1 MKIKFFF
8 GVLCILFLASCSS
21 SRKISTKKN
30 NNVKVVKN
38 PINKLPSVRQQQ
50 HVKKLEKGNKPLNKY
65 TLQYIKKYAPLAV
78 LEMHKYDIPA
88 SITLAQGILES
99 GNGRSRLAS
108 KSNNHFGIKCHVGW
122 KGAKVYHDDD
132 EKGECFRKYKYVET
146 SYKDHSEFLSGR
158 RRYASLFKLRKSDYK
173 GWAKGLKKAGYA
185 TNPNYPTLL
194 IDLIERYELYTY
206 DKVEQSDKQLYFA
219 HTYGL
224 PYLTGLGT
232 FCFQKKYVLFTEVNT
247 SFAFSGANI
256 GYHYELFNKFYTGA
270 NAGIIYLP
278 TKGTD
283 VIPQLSAELMYKKSS
298 KNKHFN
304 SVLIRGGVQLP
315 LIEMDYKVIPYL
327 SLSYLIN

>member
-8 GVLCILFLASCSS
+8 GVLCILCLASCSS

-50 HVKKLEKGNKPLNKY
+50 HVKKLEKGNKSLNKH

-99 GNGRSRLAS
+99 GNGRSQLAS

-122 KGAKVYHDDD
+122 KGQKVYHDDD
-132 EKGECFRKYKYVET
+132 EKGECFRKYKFVET

-158 RRYASLFKLRKSDYK
+158 RRYANLFKLRKSDYN

-185 TNPNYPTLL
+185 T
-194 IDLIERYELYTY
+194 D
-206 DKVEQSDKQLYFA
+206 
-219 HTYGL
+219 
-224 PYLTGLGT
+224 
-232 FCFQKKYVLFTEVNT
+232 KKYPKKIIKIIETYNLYEFDKFTKKDLKRGKIEKPKKRNTKPKKSIPEYYQVKKGDTLYSIARKFKTTVALIKEVN
-247 SFAFSGANI
+247 G
-256 GYHYELFNKFYTGA
+256 L
-270 NAGIIYLP
+270 
-278 TKGTD
+278 
-283 VIPQLSAELMYKKSS
+283 
-298 KNKHFN
+298 KNN
-304 SVLIRGGVQLP
+304 
-315 LIEMDYKVIPYL
+315 
-327 SLSYLIN
+327 SLSIGQRLLVK

>member
-1 MKIKFFF
+1 MKVKLFFA
-8 GVLCILFLASCSS
+8 VLCILFLASCSS

-132 EKGECFRKYKYVET
+132 EKGECFRKYKYVQS

-185 TNPNYPTLL
+185 T
-194 IDLIERYELYTY
+194 D
-206 DKVEQSDKQLYFA
+206 
-219 HTYGL
+219 
-224 PYLTGLGT
+224 
-232 FCFQKKYVLFTEVNT
+232 KKYPKKLIKIIEE
-247 SFAFSGANI
+247 
-256 GYHYELFNKFYTGA
+256 YKLYEFDKFREKDLKKLKKETNKKH
-270 NAGIIYLP
+270 
-278 TKGTD
+278 TKTA
-283 VIPQLSAELMYKKSS
+283 INSKKSTQE
-298 KNKHFN
+298 F
-304 SVLIRGGVQLP
+304 
-315 LIEMDYKVIPYL
+315 YKVKKGDTLYSIARKFNTTVAIIKKVNAL
-327 SLSYLIN
+327 TTNSLSIGQQLVVN

>member
-1 MKIKFFF
+1 MKVKLFFA
-8 GVLCILFLASCSS
+8 VLCILILASCSS

-30 NNVKVVKN
+30 NNVKAVEN

-132 EKGECFRKYKYVET
+132 EKGECFRKYKYVQS

-158 RRYASLFKLRKSDYK
+158 RRYASLFKLRKSDFK

-185 TNPNYPTLL
+185 T
-194 IDLIERYELYTY
+194 D
-206 DKVEQSDKQLYFA
+206 
-219 HTYGL
+219 
-224 PYLTGLGT
+224 
-232 FCFQKKYVLFTEVNT
+232 KKYPKKLIKIIEE
-247 SFAFSGANI
+247 
-256 GYHYELFNKFYTGA
+256 YKLYEFDKFREKDLKKLKKETNKKH
-270 NAGIIYLP
+270 
-278 TKGTD
+278 TKTA
-283 VIPQLSAELMYKKSS
+283 INPKKSTQE
-298 KNKHFN
+298 F
-304 SVLIRGGVQLP
+304 
-315 LIEMDYKVIPYL
+315 YKVKKGDTLYSIARKFNTTVAIIKKVNAL
-327 SLSYLIN
+327 TTNSLSIGQQLVVN

>member
-50 HVKKLEKGNKPLNKY
+50 HVKKLEKGNKSLNKH

-99 GNGRSRLAS
+99 GNGRSQLAS

-132 EKGECFRKYKYVET
+132 EKGEFFRKYKFVET

-158 RRYASLFKLRKSDYK
+158 RRYANLFKLRKSDYK

-185 TNPNYPTLL
+185 T
-194 IDLIERYELYTY
+194 D
-206 DKVEQSDKQLYFA
+206 
-219 HTYGL
+219 
-224 PYLTGLGT
+224 
-232 FCFQKKYVLFTEVNT
+232 KKYPKKIIKIIETYNLYEFDKFTKKDLKRGKIEKPKKRNTKPKKSIPEYYQVKKGDTLYSIARKFKTTVALIKEVN
-247 SFAFSGANI
+247 G
-256 GYHYELFNKFYTGA
+256 L
-270 NAGIIYLP
+270 
-278 TKGTD
+278 
-283 VIPQLSAELMYKKSS
+283 
-298 KNKHFN
+298 KNN
-304 SVLIRGGVQLP
+304 
-315 LIEMDYKVIPYL
+315 
-327 SLSYLIN
+327 SLSIGQRLLVK

>member
-1 MKIKFFF
+1 MKVKLFFA
-8 GVLCILFLASCSS
+8 VLCILILASCSS

-30 NNVKVVKN
+30 NNVKAVEN

-185 TNPNYPTLL
+185 T
-194 IDLIERYELYTY
+194 D
-206 DKVEQSDKQLYFA
+206 
-219 HTYGL
+219 
-224 PYLTGLGT
+224 
-232 FCFQKKYVLFTEVNT
+232 KKYPKKLIKIIEE
-247 SFAFSGANI
+247 
-256 GYHYELFNKFYTGA
+256 YKLYEFDKFREKDLKKLKKETNKKH
-270 NAGIIYLP
+270 
-278 TKGTD
+278 TKTA
-283 VIPQLSAELMYKKSS
+283 INSKKSTQE
-298 KNKHFN
+298 F
-304 SVLIRGGVQLP
+304 
-315 LIEMDYKVIPYL
+315 YKVKKGDTLYSIARKFNTTVAIIKKVNAL
-327 SLSYLIN
+327 TTNSLSIGQQLVIN

>member
-50 HVKKLEKGNKPLNKY
+50 HVKKLEKGNKSLNKH

-99 GNGRSRLAS
+99 GNGRSQLAS

-122 KGAKVYHDDD
+122 KGQKVYHDDD
-132 EKGECFRKYKYVET
+132 EKGECFRKYKFVET

-158 RRYASLFKLRKSDYK
+158 RRYANLFKLRKLDYK

-185 TNPNYPTLL
+185 T
-194 IDLIERYELYTY
+194 D
-206 DKVEQSDKQLYFA
+206 
-219 HTYGL
+219 
-224 PYLTGLGT
+224 
-232 FCFQKKYVLFTEVNT
+232 KKYPKKIIKIIETYNLYEFDKFTKKDLKRGKIENPKKRNTKPKKSIPEYYQVKKGDTLYSIARKFKTTVALIKEVN
-247 SFAFSGANI
+247 G
-256 GYHYELFNKFYTGA
+256 L
-270 NAGIIYLP
+270 
-278 TKGTD
+278 
-283 VIPQLSAELMYKKSS
+283 
-298 KNKHFN
+298 KNN
-304 SVLIRGGVQLP
+304 
-315 LIEMDYKVIPYL
+315 
-327 SLSYLIN
+327 SLSIGQRLLVK

>member
-1 MKIKFFF
+1 MKVKLFFAI
-8 GVLCILFLASCSS
+8 LCMLFLASCSS

-30 NNVKVVKN
+30 NNVKAVEN

-50 HVKKLEKGNKPLNKY
+50 HVKKLEKGKKPLNKY

-99 GNGRSRLAS
+99 GNGRSQLAS
-108 KSNNHFGIKCHVGW
+108 KSNNHFGIKCHTGW

-185 TNPNYPTLL
+185 T
-194 IDLIERYELYTY
+194 D
-206 DKVEQSDKQLYFA
+206 
-219 HTYGL
+219 
-224 PYLTGLGT
+224 
-232 FCFQKKYVLFTEVNT
+232 KKYPKKLIKIIEE
-247 SFAFSGANI
+247 
-256 GYHYELFNKFYTGA
+256 YKLYEFDKFREKD
-270 NAGIIYLP
+270 LKKLKKE
-278 TKGTD
+278 TKRSQAKT
-283 VIPQLSAELMYKKSS
+283 ITNSKKS
-298 KNKHFN
+298 KQQN
-304 SVLIRGGVQLP
+304 
-315 LIEMDYKVIPYL
+315 YKVKKGDTLYSIARKFKITVENLKDANNL
-327 SLSYLIN
+327 STNKISIGQQLTIK

>member
-50 HVKKLEKGNKPLNKY
+50 HVKKLEKGNKSLNKH

-99 GNGRSRLAS
+99 GNGRSQLAS
-108 KSNNHFGIKCHVGW
+108 KSNNHFGIKCHTGW
-122 KGAKVYHDDD
+122 KGQKVYHDDD
-132 EKGECFRKYKYVET
+132 EKGECFRKYKFVET

-158 RRYASLFKLRKSDYK
+158 RRYANLFKLRKSDYK

-185 TNPNYPTLL
+185 TDKNYPKKL
-194 IDLIERYELYTY
+194 IKIIETYELYEF
-206 DKVEQSDKQLYFA
+206 DKIREKDLKRVKKETSKTERKPKIKTKKRVKKYYQVKKGDTLYSIA
-219 HTYGL
+219 RKYETSVTKL
-224 PYLTGLGT
+224 KKVNALTGNTLSIG
-232 FCFQKKYVLFTEVNT
+232 QKL
-247 SFAFSGANI
+247 
-256 GYHYELFNKFYTGA
+256 
-270 NAGIIYLP
+270 
-278 TKGTD
+278 
-283 VIPQLSAELMYKKSS
+283 
-298 KNKHFN
+298 
-304 SVLIRGGVQLP
+304 
-315 LIEMDYKVIPYL
+315 
-327 SLSYLIN
+327 LIN

>member
-1 MKIKFFF
+1 MKVKLFFA
-8 GVLCILFLASCSS
+8 VLCILILASCSS

-30 NNVKVVKN
+30 NNVKAVEN

-108 KSNNHFGIKCHVGW
+108 KSNNHFGIKCHTGW
-122 KGAKVYHDDD
+122 KGAKVFHDDD
-132 EKGECFRKYKYVET
+132 EKGECFRKYKYVQS

-185 TNPNYPTLL
+185 T
-194 IDLIERYELYTY
+194 D
-206 DKVEQSDKQLYFA
+206 
-219 HTYGL
+219 
-224 PYLTGLGT
+224 
-232 FCFQKKYVLFTEVNT
+232 KKYPKKLIKIIEE
-247 SFAFSGANI
+247 
-256 GYHYELFNKFYTGA
+256 YKLYEFDKFREKDLKKLKKETNKKH
-270 NAGIIYLP
+270 
-278 TKGTD
+278 TKTA
-283 VIPQLSAELMYKKSS
+283 INSKKSTQE
-298 KNKHFN
+298 F
-304 SVLIRGGVQLP
+304 
-315 LIEMDYKVIPYL
+315 YKVKKGDTLYSIARKFNTTVAIIKKVNAL
-327 SLSYLIN
+327 TTNSLSIGQQLVVN